1 MTRRRFAL
9 AVAARRGLV
18 LALALAVAAIL
29 AGCRA
34 GGSDAPVPPGPVPTR
49 TGPPPTL
56 SPNTTL
62 VSAQPRMVRV
72 VDGYQVFEVSAQ
84 QYELIGK
91 RLVQVLHRE
100 GLWDQGVRF
109 GANADPAKD
118 YYVVLIKPGFS
129 QLSARQ
135 ILNRLLG
142 VY

>member
-9 AVAARRGLV
+9 AVALP
-18 LALALAVAAIL
+18 LALAAVL

-34 GGSDAPVPPGPVPTR
+34 GGADEPVPPGPVPTR

-56 SPNTTL
+56 SPATTL
-62 VSAQPRMVRV
+62 IGAQPRMVRV
-72 VDGYQVFEVSAQ
+72 VDGYDVFEVSPQ

-109 GANADPAKD
+109 GANADPAKGR
-118 YYVVLIKPGFS
+118 YVVLIKPGLS
-129 QLSARQ
+129 QLSTRQ
-135 ILNRLLG
+135 ILNRLLS
-142 VY
+142 VD

>member
-1 MTRRRFAL
+1 MTRRSSAL
-9 AVAARRGLV
+9 AVALP
-18 LALALAVAAIL
+18 LALAAVL

-34 GGSDAPVPPGPVPTR
+34 GGTEEPVPPSPVPTR

-56 SPNTTL
+56 SPATSLTG
-62 VSAQPRMVRV
+62 AQPRKVRV
-72 VDGYQVFEVSAQ
+72 VDGYDVFEVSAQ
-84 QYELIGK
+84 QYELIGR

-109 GANADPAKD
+109 GASADPAKD
-118 YYVVLIKPGFS
+118 HYVVLIKPGLS
-129 QLSARQ
+129 QLSTRQ

>member
-1 MTRRRFAL
+1 MTRRGFA
-9 AVAARRGLV
+9 
-18 LALALAVAAIL
+18 LALALAVTAGL
-29 AGCRA
+29 AGCGA
-34 GGSDAPVPPGPVPTR
+34 GGAGAPVPPNPIPTR
-49 TGPPPTL
+49 TVPTPTL

-62 VSAQPRMVRV
+62 GWTQPRMVRI
-72 VDGYQVFEVSAQ
+72 VDGFHVFEVNAQ

-91 RLVQVLHRE
+91 RLHQVLRRE

-118 YYVVLIKPGFS
+118 WYIVLIKPGLS
-129 QLSARQ
+129 QLSPRQ

>member
-1 MTRRRFAL
+1 MIRRT
-9 AVAARRGLV
+9 LV
-18 LALALAVAAIL
+18 LALALAVAAAL
-29 AGCRA
+29 AACRA
-34 GGSDAPVPPGPVPTR
+34 GGEEPVPPGPVPTQ
-49 TGPPPTL
+49 TSPPPTL
-56 SPNTTL
+56 SPSTTL
-62 VSAQPRMVRV
+62 ASAPPRMVRV

-109 GANADPAKD
+109 GANADPARGW
-118 YYVVLIKPGFS
+118 YVVLIKPGSS
-129 QLSARQ
+129 QLSSRQ

>member
-1 MTRRRFAL
+1 VRPMHRRTFAPAVAL
-9 AVAARRGLV
+9 AVAVVVTGCGGAGEGAQV
-18 LALALAVAAIL
+18 PAA
-29 AGCRA
+29 
-34 GGSDAPVPPGPVPTR
+34 PVPTR
-49 TGPPPTL
+49 TVPPPTL
-56 SPNTTL
+56 SPTT
-62 VSAQPRMVRV
+62 VFGAQPRATRV
-72 VDGYQVFEVSAQ
+72 VDGFTVFEVNAQ

-118 YYVVLIKPGFS
+118 WYIVLIKPGLS
-129 QLSARQ
+129 QLSPRQ